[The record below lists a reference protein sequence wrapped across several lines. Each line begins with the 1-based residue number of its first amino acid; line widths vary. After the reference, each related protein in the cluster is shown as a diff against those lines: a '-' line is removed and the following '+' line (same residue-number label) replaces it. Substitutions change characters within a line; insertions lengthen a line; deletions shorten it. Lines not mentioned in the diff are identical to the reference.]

1 MHSDFM
7 ITPSPDAGFIL
18 FLVFVLSFLVL
29 LYYYLVIFGRIAF
42 LKKKPKSAD
51 TNIPVT
57 IIISAKNEEE
67 NLQRNLPSVLSQNY
81 PEFEV
86 IVVNDY
92 STDDTGLILEELER
106 RYNNLR
112 TITIKQESSGPIGK
126 KYPLTLGLKGAKYD
140 TVIFT
145 DADCKPK
152 SPDWIRTMVRN
163 YSPGVEI
170 VLGYGAY
177 EKLPG
182 LLNKLIRFDAF
193 SIALQYLSFA
203 KGGNPYMGV
212 GRNLSYQKE
221 LFFRNKGFASHTHI
235 PSGDDDLF
243 INKVARANNTAIEIE
258 EESHTVSRAK
268 RTLHDWFTQKR
279 RHLTT
284 GKYYRFKT
292 KFMLGLLYI
301 SKLIFIGTFI
311 ALLALGYAHEIIISI
326 FLAKILIQMF
336 IFKQSMNKFKEK
348 GMWLLTPFFE
358 LFLMFC
364 YPYLILT
371 NRFYNKSKWS

>member
-1 MHSDFM
+1 MM
-7 ITPSPDAGFIL
+7 ISLPDPSSVL
-18 FLVFVLSFLVL
+18 FVIFALSFLIL
-29 LYYYLVIFGRIAF
+29 LYYYLIIFGRIAF
-42 LKKKPKSAD
+42 MKKKAVVSE

-57 IIISAKNEEE
+57 IIIAAKNEEE

-106 RYNNLR
+106 RYSNLR

-126 KYPLTLGLKGAKYD
+126 KYPLTLGLKGAKYE

-152 SPDWIRTMVRN
+152 TSEWIRSIVRN
-163 YSPGVEI
+163 YSQGVEI

-177 EKLPG
+177 ERLPG
-182 LLNKLIRFDAF
+182 FLNKLIRFDAF

-212 GRNLSYQKE
+212 GRNLSYKKD

-243 INKVARANNTAIEIE
+243 INKVARAANTAVEIE
-258 EESHTVSRAK
+258 EDAHTVSKVK
-268 RTLHDWFTQKR
+268 RTYNEWVIQKR

-292 KFMLGLLYI
+292 KFMLGLLYMA
-301 SKLIFIGTFI
+301 KLVFPLTFIG
-311 ALLALGYAHEIIISI
+311 LLLLGYEQNIILSI
-326 FLAKILIQMF
+326 FLAKIFIQML
-336 IFKQSMNKFKEK
+336 IFKKSMNKLKEK
-348 GMWLLTPFFE
+348 GLWFFSPFFE
-358 LFLMFC
+358 LFLIFW
-364 YPYLILT
+364 YPYLVVT